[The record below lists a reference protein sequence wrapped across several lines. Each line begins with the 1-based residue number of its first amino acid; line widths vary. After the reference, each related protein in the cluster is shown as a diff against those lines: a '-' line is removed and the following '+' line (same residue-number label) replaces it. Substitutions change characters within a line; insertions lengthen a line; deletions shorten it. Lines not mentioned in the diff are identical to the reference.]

1 MNNKER
7 LIEMKKAKDAAS
19 VIPSSAL
26 PSCSLLLVTFFRR
39 VERRWGRL
47 TSVLL
52 HVVYS
57 GELQRRLRSLRLL
70 LLRRPVHRQLIQLH
84 GDEVVVVWSDT
95 WGGGG

>member
-7 LIEMKKAKDAAS
+7 LIEMKKAKDAAP
-19 VIPSSAL
+19 I
-26 PSCSLLLVTFFRR
+26 LLVTFFRR
-39 VERRWGRL
+39 VERWRGRL

-52 HVVYS
+52 HVVHS

-84 GDEVVVVWSDT
+84 GDEVVVVWSDM
-95 WGGGG
+95 GGGGGC